1 MAHVSII
8 QTAARRTNTTTQTL
22 STDLQLFGIWTGPL
36 DLIGDFKQ
44 FNCDDLICLFSAHLL
59 ELHTRI
65 MCLNQTLHTST
76 FSILV
81 AKVYCRLLS
90 RIFWSPMQGLRGL
103 QKSHFGHLVTSNGAF
118 HSGWSG
124 LGQKNEPNFGHFVT
138 IRFAFH
144 SGDQLHKCKMMK
156 IRGQRFSRFVLHNTK
171 SQLETLCIPV
181 TVLWRLVLAG
191 W

>member
-1 MAHVSII
+1 MKPWVRDRKESRWAGRVFPHQGNCRMAHVSII
-8 QTAARRTNTTTQTL
+8 QTAARRTNTTSQTL

-118 HSGWSG
+118 HSG
-124 LGQKNEPNFGHFVT
+124 
-138 IRFAFH
+138 
-144 SGDQLHKCKMMK
+144 
-156 IRGQRFSRFVLHNTK
+156 
-171 SQLETLCIPV
+171 
-181 TVLWRLVLAG
+181 
-191 W
+191 